1 MTTASVQ
8 HSPAT
13 RKTACDVPK
22 RTRTNVAERDG
33 IAWSSVLT
41 LVLWTGCVTV
51 GALGFVLPYT
61 RPQPPARQ
69 PEPVQAEILNVE
81 LSNDPLPPLDTA
93 PAVTPDPSQPPPLL
107 EPVAA
112 PVAPPMIAV
121 AQPSP
126 AIAFALPVEGPVRV
140 VEAKHAAHVAP
151 PAETRTAPVISP
163 PVQQL
168 VHGQGEG
175 RQPAPDYPPK
185 AKQAGHEGKVG
196 IVFTVGTNGR
206 VVTAE
211 LKRPCPWGLLNSAA
225 LRVIRNRWR
234 FSPGSVRL
242 YEVDIYFEITK

>member
-1 MTTASVQ
+1 MTTVSVQ
-8 HSPAT
+8 NSPAA
-13 RKTACDVPK
+13 RKTACDVPN
-22 RTRTNVAERDG
+22 RTRSNVAGRDG
-33 IAWSSVLT
+33 VSWSSVFT

-61 RPQPPARQ
+61 RPQPPAKQ

-81 LSNDPLPPLDTA
+81 LSNDPLPPLDAA
-93 PAVTPDPSQPPPLL
+93 PPVAPNPSQPPPLL

-151 PAETRTAPVISP
+151 PAETRTAPVVSA

-175 RQPAPDYPPK
+175 RQPAPTYPP
-185 AKQAGHEGKVG
+185 QALRAGQEG
-196 IVFTVGTNGR
+196 IVRVRFSVGENGR
-206 VVTAE
+206 VIAAE
-211 LKRPCPWGLLNSAA
+211 AAEPCSWRLLNSAA
-225 LRVIRNRWR
+225 VRVIRERWR
-234 FSPGSVRL
+234 FPSGRVRL
-242 YEVDIYFEITK
+242 YEVAIHFQIPK